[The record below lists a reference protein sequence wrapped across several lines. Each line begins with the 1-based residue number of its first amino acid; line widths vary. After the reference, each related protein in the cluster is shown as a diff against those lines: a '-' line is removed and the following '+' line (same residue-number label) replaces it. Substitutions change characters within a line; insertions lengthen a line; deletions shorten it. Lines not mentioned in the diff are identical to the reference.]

1 MRKSARIVAGVVIA
15 PLGLLFVGL
24 GVRGR
29 PS

>member
-1 MRKSARIVAGVVIA
+1 MRKSPRIVAGVVIA

-24 GVRGR
+24 SARGR